1 MLPPKID
8 YFNSDKFKARVE
20 GLLEKKHIPGL
31 AIAITH
37 NDQTASCAFGHAV
50 VDPPVP
56 CTPDTLFDIASASKS
71 MTAASVALLVEDEK
85 YPEVKYDGIMSE
97 ILPGDFVMATEEY
110 TKNVTLDDVL
120 GHRTG
125 LPRYV
130 YTLLP
135 FRNTSIFLL
144 IIFFWLDRHDNS
156 YLGVNAKN
164 GPDSAQSVTRNIRNL
179 PTFAP
184 LRAKYQYCNIMYTA
198 AAYLVENKS
207 GMSFAEFLET
217 NFFKP
222 LDMTSSSLQ
231 PSRARAKGFGDR
243 MARGNQWEKETQKMV
258 SIDMV
263 EVPEVDGAG
272 SIITSVNDYIKWIR
286 AMIHL
291 QAPVTEQIRE
301 EMLRARAVTNN
312 RHKKLPPYSSPPMYG
327 AGLETSYY
335 RGHLRVDHGGGVT
348 GFTTKQFFLPGLRFG
363 GIMMLNSGSTDY
375 ADDLII
381 DELIDELL
389 QVPEAE
395 RPDWE
400 AYEYS
405 FLDDDDTA
413 ENDQKK
419 IIEELLP
426 EGVTG
431 SEPLTREMESYAGR
445 YWNKGYHD
453 LVVEVKDGKLFIDA
467 SDRSFGFT
475 GFLGHVKDQ
484 TKFFFRIAESEAWGG
499 LDMACLKAEFKIE
512 GDKVVALGVQFED
525 ALPDDELIWFDKQ

>member
-1 MLPPKID
+1 
-8 YFNSDKFKARVE
+8 
-20 GLLEKKHIPGL
+20 
-31 AIAITH
+31 
-37 NDQTASCAFGHAV
+37 
-50 VDPPVP
+50 
-56 CTPDTLFDIASASKS
+56 
-71 MTAASVALLVEDEK
+71 
-85 YPEVKYDGIMSE
+85 
-97 ILPGDFVMATEEY
+97 
-110 TKNVTLDDVL
+110 
-120 GHRTG
+120 
-125 LPRYV
+125 
-130 YTLLP
+130 
-135 FRNTSIFLL
+135 
-144 IIFFWLDRHDNS
+144 
-156 YLGVNAKN
+156 
-164 GPDSAQSVTRNIRNL
+164 
-179 PTFAP
+179 
-184 LRAKYQYCNIMYTA
+184 
-198 AAYLVENKS
+198 
-207 GMSFAEFLET
+207 
-217 NFFKP
+217 
-222 LDMTSSSLQ
+222 
-231 PSRARAKGFGDR
+231 
-243 MARGNQWEKETQKMV
+243 
-258 SIDMV
+258 
-263 EVPEVDGAG
+263 
-272 SIITSVNDYIKWIR
+272 
-286 AMIHL
+286 
-291 QAPVTEQIRE
+291 
-301 EMLRARAVTNN
+301 
-312 RHKKLPPYSSPPMYG
+312 
-327 AGLETSYY
+327 
-335 RGHLRVDHGGGVT
+335 
-348 GFTTKQFFLPGLRFG
+348 
-363 GIMMLNSGSTDY
+363 MLNSGSTDY